1 MGVRLNDGAIDLL
14 GSITL
19 SLFLVMT
26 MMALDLS
33 HVASVAGPLLLML
46 LGQSILALLYGA
58 LVFFRATGRDYE
70 SVVLSAAFC
79 GFAIGATA
87 TAVAN
92 MQAIA
97 HKYGPAPEAF
107 IIAPL
112 VGAFLIDLLNA
123 LVLTGYLAIPGIG
136 G

>member
-1 MGVRLNDGAIDLL
+1 M
-14 GSITL
+14 
-19 SLFLVMT
+19 
-26 MMALDLS
+26 
-33 HVASVAGPLLLML
+33 
-46 LGQSILALLYGA
+46 LYGA
-58 LVFFRATGRDYE
+58 WVVYRFTGRDYE
-70 SVVLSAAFC
+70 SAVLSAAFC

-107 IIAPL
+107 IVAPL

-123 LVLTGYLAIPGIG
+123 LVLTGFLALPGMG